1 MTTLIEF
8 ILNGI
13 QYNEINGRYYKT
25 ENGKKTR
32 IGKAAYEEAA
42 ATFVEETNKT
52 KVNNKPAKK
61 TRKSKDV
68 AFSMHITTEDS
79 PEETDANLVTH
90 RAKQVDYMKHLPD
103 TCFWENGLDS
113 AI

>member
-52 KVNNKPAKK
+52 KVDVDDEPILAEGI
-61 TRKSKDV
+61 TVKSMWDGD
-68 AFSMHITTEDS
+68 TT
-79 PEETDANLVTH
+79 T
-90 RAKQVDYMKHLPD
+90 YMVMRGD
-103 TCFWENGLDS
+103 E
-113 AI
+113 